1 MKALL
6 MAVVLFVSTAAYAG
20 RDDVNNGG
28 GLAEKNIL
36 YAVENLSQYIG
47 LCLNSQTC
55 KISESERE
63 LLKKISSSLPAEKQ
77 TKDLIQ
83 FVSEKAKPGFF
94 VIGGEMK
101 VAKTGSTVGSQI
113 FFNLDMLYLKNA
125 AGLTVPMSLTE
136 GVSHLIHEFGHHHG
150 NLSHGD
156 LDLLGIKVSL
166 LLQQSIQTTP
176 LLPHTNEI
184 TAVVIN
190 DPSFKGFPQILLY
203 VFGDVINVSKKFENS
218 VKCAV
223 LTVPIS
229 TNELPDVSLGTT
241 KPNASVFHNIYWEK
255 HKLGT
260 NSGEFTIKGNLS
272 NLCKDSD
279 KVNFN
284 DNSFKATITFDVD
297 RKVLANGTARWVYE
311 KDSVEIKQ
319 KFEPWWKII
328 KLP

>member
-1 MKALL
+1 MKTF
-6 MAVVLFVSTAAYAG
+6 MVVLALFASTAAFAG

-36 YAVENLSQYIG
+36 YALENLSQYVG

-55 KISESERE
+55 KITESERD
-63 LLKKISSSLPAEKQ
+63 LLNKISLSLPAERQ
-77 TKDLIQ
+77 IKDLVQ
-83 FVSEKAKPGFF
+83 FVSEKAKPGTF
-94 VIGGEMK
+94 VIDGEMK
-101 VAKTGSTVGSQI
+101 VAKTGGSIGSQI
-113 FFNLDMLYLKNA
+113 FFNRDLLYLKNA

-136 GVSHLIHEFGHHHG
+136 AVSHLIHEFGHHHG
-150 NLSHGD
+150 EFNHNQ

-190 DPSFKGFPQILLY
+190 DPTLKGFPQILLY
-203 VFGDVINVSKKFENS
+203 VFGDVINVSKKFESS
-218 VKCAV
+218 VKCAK
-223 LTVPIS
+223 LTLPIS
-229 TNELPDVSLGTT
+229 TSELSDVNLGNS
-241 KPNASVFHNIYWEK
+241 KPNASMFHNIYWEK

-260 NSGEFTIKGNLS
+260 SSGEFTIKGNLS
-272 NLCKDSD
+272 NTCKDSD
-279 KVNFN
+279 RVNFN
-284 DNSFKATITFDVD
+284 DNSYKATITFGVE
-297 RKVLANGTARWVYE
+297 RKVVSGGGSKWIYE

-328 KLP
+328 ELP